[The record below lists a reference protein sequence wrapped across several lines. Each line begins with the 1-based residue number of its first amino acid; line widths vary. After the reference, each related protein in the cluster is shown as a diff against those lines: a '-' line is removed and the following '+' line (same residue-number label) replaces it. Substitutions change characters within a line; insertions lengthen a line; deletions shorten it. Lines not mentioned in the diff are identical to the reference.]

1 MYHNLY
7 NINGYKILLLQNDID
22 NISVKSFINTGYI
35 NETKENL
42 GINHLLEH
50 VLVNGNPH
58 CVTDCITHMNRRGI
72 YMNASTGLNIVSY
85 YTSGIKSDLDN
96 MLSYII
102 ETTLNSENIREEI
115 IEKEKKA
122 VVNELLQNSNNSL
135 TRLWFSSNKNFY
147 NYYGLQN
154 FYNYKQQFDNL
165 KKFNSNILKNYYDIF
180 YKNKENVM
188 FIISGNFNKN
198 EILSKF
204 QYLLNKYTSNEN
216 YQNYKNINN
225 FENNSNFKN
234 LSNTNI
240 KNCFKLEKSSY
251 YLKNDNIQN
260 TTIIL
265 TFPSHIENTI
275 ENLITLEIISKY
287 IKNIGMEILRAKEE
301 LIYSL
306 DVKQA
311 INYCGTE
318 VQVTLNVSNEN
329 AKKTLNKFIEIVK
342 KSFKKIYPEHLKG
355 IIKYYNY
362 ITNKQN
368 VDSITTF
375 YENMYI
381 NKMFNGCKEKIC
393 EIEEFSNIY
402 NNINED
408 KIKELIPKVFNL
420 DKMLLVYTSSVS
432 MI

>member
-1 MYHNLY
+1 MNHNLY
-7 NINGYKILLLQNDID
+7 NINGYKIILLQNDID

-35 NETKENL
+35 DENKENL

-58 CVTDCITHMNRRGI
+58 CKTDCITHMNRAGI
-72 YMNASTGLNIVSY
+72 YMNASTGLNLVSY
-85 YTSGIKSDLDN
+85 YTSGIKTDLN
-96 MLSYII
+96 KMLNYIF
-102 ETTLNSENIREEI
+102 ETTLNSKNIKEEI

-122 VVNELLQNSNNSL
+122 VINELLQNSNNSL
-135 TRLWFSSNKNFY
+135 TRLWFNSNYNFY

-165 KKFNSNILKNYYDIF
+165 KILNSDILKKYYDEY
-180 YKNKENVM
+180 YKNKKNVI
-188 FIISGNFNKN
+188 FVISGNFDRN
-198 EILSKF
+198 ELLYNINH
-204 QYLLNKYTSNEN
+204 LLNKYNDERAERTERTFS
-216 YQNYKNINN
+216 
-225 FENNSNFKN
+225 
-234 LSNTNI
+234 NI

-265 TFPSHIENTI
+265 TFPSYIENTI

-306 DVKQA
+306 QIDQVL
-311 INYCGTE
+311 NYCGTV

-329 AKKTLNKFIEIVK
+329 AKKTLNKFIEIIK
-342 KSFKKIYPEHLKG
+342 QSFKKIYTEHIDG
-355 IIKYYNY
+355 IIKSYNY
-362 ITNKQN
+362 LMNKQN
-368 VDSITTF
+368 IDSIIIF

-381 NKMFNGCKEKIC
+381 NKIFNGCKEKIC
-393 EIEEFSNIY
+393 EIEEFTDIY
-402 NNINED
+402 NNISEEQ
-408 KIKELIPKVFNL
+408 IKKLMPKVFNL

-432 MI
+432 MV